1 MIGCF
6 IIFQDAEGNDLPNA
20 TLQVS
25 TRQGLGHRLALVR
38 THAPATAATYRM
50 HYATPTGS
58 MASSWPCARK
68 AETFNLRSKAQ

>member
-38 THAPATAATYRM
+38 DHAPAGATTYRM
-50 HYATPTGS
+50 HYATPTG
-58 MASSWPCARK
+58 ALLGYGAVP
-68 AETFNLRSKAQ
+68 TSKEQTL